1 MAKTLRGIVLFPQM
15 VSMVVVAVLWQFIL
29 NPEGLLNSGLR
40 GIGLGSLTRTWLG
53 DSSWALPSVG
63 VAFIWAA
70 LGFYVLLFAA
80 VFPLKL
86 LPQFALNAGVRRHD
100 FTIRLCQSI

>member
-1 MAKTLRGIVLFPQM
+1 MVDGPGYVLIDLTLGRRFRIPFSILSLIGISAQIGILRLRGH
-15 VSMVVVAVLWQFIL
+15 
-29 NPEGLLNSGLR
+29 
-40 GIGLGSLTRTWLG
+40 
-53 DSSWALPSVG
+53 
-63 VAFIWAA
+63 
-70 LGFYVLLFAA
+70 LLFAA